1 MFAFCI
7 SIIIALLMGGF
18 LFIGVLYSIN
28 YVYSQII
35 TQVSSTTTYS
45 KIEKKEDSGSD

>member
-1 MFAFCI
+1 MFAVYI

-18 LFIGVLYSIN
+18 LIIGVVYAIN
-28 YVYSQII
+28 QVYSQII

-45 KIEKKEDSGSD
+45 KIEK